1 MIKYNYEDLFSRD
14 IIRKINSGAPDKV
27 SADLS
32 GYLRRWAINK
42 EPLYEFM
49 GKNLRIQKEIELSI
63 DDPAI
68 TKSVYAMRESTFF
81 QRIEY
86 SLVSNFLSYRS
97 AEEIVK
103 NYLQEDTIVLGQKFN
118 KGMKLSR
125 AILQLAPPAFKE
137 SLQVMYSKFISE
149 FTSKGRL
156 TLSIHPA
163 DILEMS
169 ERTSGWRSCQSLDG
183 QYRTG
188 TLAALADKV
197 TMVAFVEIR
206 NSDEKLVKTWR
217 QLVYYAPELIVQ
229 SKEYP
234 SPNHIY
240 KNNITELLLSL
251 AGENYIEG
259 QIDAD
264 YLVDNNLVYDNSG
277 DNGEKMW
284 YNDITQNAMESVSII
299 YPNQVEFTTAEE
311 YLEDFMPVIAVG
323 VSDLDCVCGC
333 GEELYNPESFFSE
346 QAHDAHEEEEPIYTC
361 CNCDEYIS
369 HGEEIWG
376 HDNQPYH
383 TACVP
388 EFKCEECEE
397 NTISPRFITIGNNAQ
412 RTLCYYC
419 YTRERVRYEAHEQVQ
434 A

>member
-1 MIKYNYEDLFSRD
+1 MIKYNYEGLLSRD
-14 IIRKINSGAPDKV
+14 IIKKINSGAPNNV
-27 SADLS
+27 SANLS
-32 GYLRRWAINK
+32 GYLRRWAYNK
-42 EPLYEFM
+42 EPLYKLLGE
-49 GKNLRIQKEIELSI
+49 KLRIEKEIELSI

-68 TKSVYAMRESTFF
+68 TKSIYAMRESSFF

-103 NYLQEDTIVLGQKFN
+103 NYLQQDVIVLGQKFN

-125 AILQLAPPAFKE
+125 AILQLVPSGFKE
-137 SLQVMYSKFISE
+137 ALQVTYSKFISE
-149 FTSKGRL
+149 FASRGKL

-197 TMVAFVEIR
+197 TMVAFVEIK
-206 NSDEKLVKTWR
+206 NSDGDLVKTWR
-217 QLVYYAPELIVQ
+217 QLVYYTPDLIAQ

-240 KNNITELLLSL
+240 KNNVTELLLSL
-251 AGENYIEG
+251 VGENYIEG

-264 YLVDNNLVYDNSG
+264 YLVDNDLVYDNSG
-277 DNGEKMW
+277 DSGEKMW
-284 YNDITQNAMESVSII
+284 YNDITQGGMEIVSII
-299 YPNQVEFTTAEE
+299 YPNKVEFTTAEE
-311 YLEDFMPVIAVG
+311 YLEDFRPIIGVG
-323 VSDLDCVCGC
+323 VSDLDCLCGC
-333 GEELYNPESFFSE
+333 GEDLYSPESFFSE
-346 QAHDAHEEEEPIYTC
+346 QAHSEPHEEEPIYTC
-361 CNCDEYIS
+361 RDCEEYIS
-369 HGEEIWG
+369 PGEEIWG

-388 EFKCEECEE
+388 EFRCEECEQ
-397 NTISPRFITIGNNAQ
+397 NTISPRFITIGDNAQ

-419 YTRERVRYEAHEQVQ
+419 YTRERVRYEAHEQV
-434 A
+434 

>member
-14 IIRKINSGAPDKV
+14 IIKKVNSGAPNNV

-32 GYLRRWAINK
+32 RYLRRWAMNK
-42 EPLYEFM
+42 EHLYELM

-63 DDPAI
+63 DDPTI
-68 TKSVYAMRESTFF
+68 TKSIYAMRESTFF

-86 SLVSNFLSYRS
+86 SLVSNFLSYRN

-103 NYLQEDTIVLGQKFN
+103 NYLQQDTIVLGQKFN

-125 AILQLAPPAFKE
+125 AILQLAPAAFKE
-137 SLQVMYSKFISE
+137 PLQVMYSKFISE

-197 TMVAFVEIR
+197 TMVAFVEIK
-206 NSDEKLVKTWR
+206 NSDGDLVKTWR
-217 QLVYYAPELIVQ
+217 QLVYYTPDLIAQ

-240 KNNITELLLSL
+240 KNNVTELLLSL
-251 AGENYIEG
+251 VGENYIEG

-264 YLVDNNLVYDNSG
+264 YLVDNDLVYDNSG
-277 DNGEKMW
+277 DSGEKMW
-284 YNDITQNAMESVSII
+284 YNDITQGGMEVVSII
-299 YPNQVEFTTAEE
+299 YPNKVEFTTAEE
-311 YLEDFMPVIAVG
+311 YLEDFRPIIGVG
-323 VSDLDCVCGC
+323 VSDLDCLCGC
-333 GEELYNPESFFSE
+333 GEDLYSPESFFSE
-346 QAHDAHEEEEPIYTC
+346 QAHEPHEEEPVYTC
-361 CNCDEYIS
+361 RDCDEYIS
-369 HGEEIWG
+369 PGEEIWG

-388 EFKCEECEE
+388 EFRCEECEE
-397 NTISPRFITIGNNAQ
+397 NTISPRFTTIGSNAQ